1 MDGAA
6 LPAWDY
12 QPFPKRTLCTL
23 SSTINPSLNKLVQS
37 RRVNIG
43 LSLILRTN
51 TLLGPI
57 RMQIY
62 IYIYILLANSQQ
74 SAPPL
79 QNFYNGSKS
88 SPAIAETAV

>member
-23 SSTINPSLNKLVQS
+23 SSTINPLLNKLVQS

-51 TLLGPI
+51 TLLEPI
-57 RMQIY
+57 RMQK
-62 IYIYILLANSQQ
+62 YIYILLANSQQ
-74 SAPPL
+74 SVPPL